1 MAFQQYPQKGGIP
14 SGVTAARPSSPAE
27 GDTYYNGQ
35 LGLLEIYSNS
45 QWIPCSAP
53 PAIPSISATDVGTS
67 RAYGSG
73 SFTYTFTAGAT
84 GGSPYGYTAIGVL
97 GANTYTSGATTA
109 TTGTLIVGDSGT
121 YSVSATAY
129 NGFGISPASVPSS
142 FAVTTVPQAPTIGT
156 ATTSSTTTDI
166 TVAWTF
172 NSNGGKNLSAIT
184 VTPYLNG
191 TTAGTS
197 QNAATTSAT
206 SMTFT
211 GLTGGSAYTFKVK
224 TTNANGVGLESSAS
238 NSVTIPLFFSVDFLV
253 LAGGGGGGAGGGGA
267 GGLRSS
273 VTASG
278 RGTSPE
284 SAVSVSGETNY
295 TVTVGGGGA
304 GVGAYAGTVG
314 TVGVNSVFSTI
325 TSLGGGG
332 GGASTNGGN
341 GGCGGGATYSSGTA
355 LKGNGTTGQ
364 GYDGGS
370 DIYDD
375 PPYPAPGGGGT
386 GQIGQ
391 NPPSGGTGGNGGNG
405 TAVSITGS
413 SVTYGGGGGGGV
425 YGGGTGGT
433 GGTGGGANG
442 QGQNNGTV
450 NLGGGGGGNANSTT
464 GGSGGSGL
472 VILRWLTSAGTITVG
487 AGLTADATGTNG
499 SYSYKRITAGS
510 GNVSWA

>member
-14 SGVTAARPSSPAE
+14 SGVTAARPSNPAE

-35 LGLLEIYSNS
+35 LGLLEIYSS
-45 QWIPCSAP
+45 GQWIPCSAP
-53 PAIPSISATDVGTS
+53 PAIPSISATDVGTG
-67 RAYGSG
+67 RAYDSG
-73 SFTYTFTAGAT
+73 AFTYTFTAGVS

-97 GANTYTSGATTA
+97 GATTYTSGATTA
-109 TTGTLIVGDSGT
+109 TTGTLVVGNPGT
-121 YSVSATAY
+121 YSISATAY
-129 NGFGISPASVPSS
+129 NGFGISPASVPISL
-142 FAVTTVPQAPTIGT
+142 AVTTVPQAPTIGT
-156 ATTSSTTTDI
+156 ATTSGSTTDV

-172 NSNGGKNLSAIT
+172 NSNGGKNLSAVT

-238 NSVTIPLFFSVDFLV
+238 NSITVPVLFSVDFLV
-253 LAGGGGGGAGGGGA
+253 LAGGGGGGAGGAGA

-284 SAVSVSGETNY
+284 SAVSVSTGNNY

-314 TVGVNSVFSTI
+314 TVGNNSVFSTI

-341 GGCGGGATYSSGTA
+341 GGCGGGATYSSATAEKGLGTA
-355 LKGNGTTGQ
+355 GQ
-364 GYDGGS
+364 GFDGGS
-370 DIYDD
+370 DTFDD

-391 NPPSGGTGGNGGNG
+391 NPPSGSTGGNGGNG

-433 GGTGGGANG
+433 GGTGGGASG
-442 QGQNNGTV
+442 QSGQNGGT
-450 NLGGGGGGNANSTT
+450 NLGGGGGGQAVGNN
-464 GGSGGSGL
+464 GGSGGKGL
-472 VILRWLTSAGTITVG
+472 VILRWLTSVGTITVG
-487 AGLTADATGTNG
+487 AGLTADATGTDG
-499 SYSYKRITAGS
+499 SYSYKRITDGS
-510 GNVSWA
+510 GNVSWS